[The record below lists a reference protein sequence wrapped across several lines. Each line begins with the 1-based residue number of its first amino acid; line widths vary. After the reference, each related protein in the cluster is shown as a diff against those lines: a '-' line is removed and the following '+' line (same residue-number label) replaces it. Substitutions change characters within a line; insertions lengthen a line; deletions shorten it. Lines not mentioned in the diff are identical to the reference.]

1 MIKINLALKKQAVA
15 VDAKDKGAGGGKG
28 FHFDPEALKAIF
40 EDAQIRK
47 LILVILVAVLGTYL
61 INGYEDDQLA
71 RMDQRIAQAN
81 VDDAKVKAEL
91 AKTAGYD
98 ALKKQFD
105 EDEELI
111 KTKLSTIQ
119 KLISDRQVPPKI
131 LASLAGIIPKNVWVT
146 EMSLNDD
153 NIEIKG
159 SSLGFDDITDFMKTL
174 GDSEYLT
181 DLKLKDSQKEKT
193 QQGLSVATFDIEAKR
208 K

>member
-15 VDAKDKGAGGGKG
+15 VDAKDKGGGGGKG
-28 FHFDPEALKAIF
+28 FRFDPEALKAIF

-47 LILVILVAVLGTYL
+47 LILVVLVAVLGTYL

-81 VDDAKVKAEL
+81 VEDAKVKAEL

-131 LASLAGIIPKNVWVT
+131 LASLAGIIPKNVWIT
-146 EMSLNDD
+146 DMSLNDD

-159 SSLGFDDITDFMKTL
+159 SSLGFDDITDFMKSL
-174 GDSEYLT
+174 GDSEYLA